1 MKNLNAFIRWYKVHL
16 KSNHEI
22 TAEVFLNLMTKF
34 ESDEQIEIY

>member
-16 KSNHEI
+16 KSKHEI

-34 ESDEQIEIY
+34 ESDEQIEIS